1 MPTLSPPQPHKVKG
15 VIQVPSEK
23 EINKMMVLLRCSRE
37 EALDVI
43 ECDKRIDKGE
53 KLFELTPE
61 QKKAEKEM
69 RQAKRAPTVYNF
81 TQREKK
87 AKPEKAQ
94 ICSAM
99 IQGLQPLG
107 IADIEVTNEEREFLF
122 TLNGVKY
129 KVTLACPRK

>member
-1 MPTLSPPQPHKVKG
+1 MTQE
-15 VIQVPSEK
+15 EK
-23 EINKMMVLLRCSRE
+23 KISQMMSLLRCSRE
-37 EALDVI
+37 EAIQVI
-43 ECDKRIDKGE
+43 EDDKRIDRGE
-53 KLFELTPE
+53 KLFELTPD
-61 QKKAEKEM
+61 QKQAAKQA
-69 RQAKRAPTVYNF
+69 RQAPRAPTVYKF

-99 IQGLQPLG
+99 IEGLQSLG
-107 IADIEVTNEEREFLF
+107 IADLDVTNEEREFLF

>member
-1 MPTLSPPQPHKVKG
+1 MTMEEKQ
-15 VIQVPSEK
+15 IQKLMS
-23 EINKMMVLLRCSRE
+23 LLGCSRE
-37 EALDVI
+37 DALQVI
-43 ECDKRIDKGE
+43 ADDKRIDKGE
-53 KLFELTPE
+53 KLFELTEE
-61 QKKAEKEM
+61 QKQASKQA
-69 RQAKRAPTVYNF
+69 RQAPRAPTVYKF

-99 IQGLQPLG
+99 IEGLQQLG
-107 IADIEVTNEEREFLF
+107 IADLDVTNEEREFLF

>member
-1 MPTLSPPQPHKVKG
+1 MTQE
-15 VIQVPSEK
+15 EK
-23 EINKMMVLLRCSRE
+23 KISQMMSLLRCSRE
-37 EALDVI
+37 EAIQVI
-43 ECDKRIDKGE
+43 EDDKRIDRG
-53 KLFELTPE
+53 
-61 QKKAEKEM
+61 
-69 RQAKRAPTVYNF
+69 PTVYKF

-99 IQGLQPLG
+99 IEGLQSLG
-107 IADIEVTNEEREFLF
+107 IADLDVTNEEREFLF

>member
-1 MPTLSPPQPHKVKG
+1 MTQE
-15 VIQVPSEK
+15 EK
-23 EINKMMVLLRCSRE
+23 KISQMMSLLRCSRE
-37 EALDVI
+37 EAIQVI
-43 ECDKRIDKGE
+43 EDDKRIDRGE
-53 KLFELTPE
+53 KLFELTPD
-61 QKKAEKEM
+61 QKQAAKQA
-69 RQAKRAPTVYNF
+69 RQAPRAPTVYKF

-99 IQGLQPLG
+99 IEGLQQLG
-107 IADIEVTNEEREFLF
+107 IADLDVTNEEREFLF